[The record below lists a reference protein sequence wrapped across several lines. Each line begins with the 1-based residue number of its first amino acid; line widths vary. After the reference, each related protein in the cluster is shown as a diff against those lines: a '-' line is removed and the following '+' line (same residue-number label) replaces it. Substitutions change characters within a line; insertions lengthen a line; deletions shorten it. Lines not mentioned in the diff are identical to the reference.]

1 MVEIN
6 RSEWIKVIKE
16 EMNNYIPSPDTRAD
30 IAIQQTSTDSEIQ
43 DVIAHVRVNNG
54 DVRWIEEGAIMA
66 YTNNKVSLFAI
77 TDYLD
82 DNDNVLDYDIQLME
96 VQLNGVNVD
105 VTDEIDIDDVRD
117 MNNFFFKILIFM
129 NPDVVLFDPI
139 YVDIDQTL
147 DSNPYADDDAE
158 TYNYVSEAPVYA
170 QWKGSMNETLIL
182 TEKKGAKQMILV
194 PPKAVDGEV
203 YFDIN
208 KYNVDS
214 AEANGEKKMFQD
226 MGFTM
231 TNVSKN
237 KEIDYEMHAK
247 ANDVVVFDIESSNKD
262 GDEIVISEMLNT
274 IIESGRDVEVFAEA
288 QILQE
293 VKRKA
298 KVNFK
303 GKKRLKMQCAK
314 GFKYDQ
320 NRRVCVKIS
329 GHDMMQMKRSHIKA
343 SRTKKASGTGFKLR
357 TVRKMK
363 KANRFRK
370 LMGIKPN
377 QTM

>member
-1 MVEIN
+1 MTELTRDEMIKSIKESMYSSLPYADN
-6 RSEWIKVIKE
+6 RS
-16 EMNNYIPSPDTRAD
+16 D

-54 DVRWIEEGAIMA
+54 DIRWIEDGVIMA
-66 YTNNKVSLFAI
+66 YTNNKVALYSI
-77 TDYLD
+77 CDYLD
-82 DNDNVLDYDIQLME
+82 DNENVLGYELHLME
-96 VQLNGVNVD
+96 VQLNGVNVE
-105 VTDEIDIDDVRD
+105 VTDEVDLDDVRD
-117 MNNFFFKILIFM
+117 MNNFFFKIEIYM
-129 NPDVVLFDPI
+129 SPDAVVFDPV

-147 DSNPYADDDAE
+147 DSNPYNEDAE
-158 TYNYVSEAPVYA
+158 YYDYVYESPTYA

-182 TEKKGAKQMILV
+182 TEKNGVKQVILV
-194 PPKAVDGEV
+194 PPKATDAEA

-214 AEANGEKKMFQD
+214 AEDNGERKMFQD

-237 KEIDYEMHAK
+237 KEIDYEMNAK
-247 ANDVVVFDIESSNKD
+247 AHDVYVFDIESSDKD
-262 GDEIVISEMLNT
+262 GNNIVISEMLNT
-274 IIESGRDVEVFAEA
+274 IIESGRDVEFFAEST
-288 QILQE
+288 ILNE
-293 VKRKA
+293 VKRKV

-314 GFKYDQ
+314 GFKYDM
-320 NRRVCVKIS
+320 NRRVCVKIT
-329 GHDMMQMKRSHIKA
+329 GHDMMQMKRSHKKA
-343 SRTKKASGTGFKLR
+343 SRTKKAMGTGLKIR
-357 TVRKMK
+357 TYRKSK

-377 QTM
+377 QMM

>member
-82 DNDNVLDYDIQLME
+82 DNDNVLDYEIQLME

-117 MNNFFFKILIFM
+117 MNNFFFKILIYM

-147 DSNPYADDDAE
+147 DSNPYADENAD

-182 TEKKGAKQMILV
+182 TEKKGAKQVILV

-214 AEANGEKKMFQD
+214 ADDHGEKKMFQD

-231 TNVSKN
+231 TNASKN

>member
-1 MVEIN
+1 MVEHTRDEWIQIIKGQMNESVSYADN
-6 RSEWIKVIKE
+6 RS
-16 EMNNYIPSPDTRAD
+16 D

-54 DVRWIEEGAIMA
+54 DIRWIEEGVIMA
-66 YTNNKVSLFAI
+66 YTNNKQSLFAI
-77 TDYLD
+77 CDYLD
-82 DNDNVLDYDIQLME
+82 ENDNVYEYELSLME

-105 VTDEIDIDDVRD
+105 VTDEIDLDDVRD
-117 MNNFFFKILIFM
+117 MHNFFFKIEITM
-129 NPDVVLFDPI
+129 NPDVVVFDPV

-147 DSNPYADDDAE
+147 DSNPYTDDYDV
-158 TYNYVSEAPVYA
+158 YDYVMESPVYA

-182 TEKKGAKQMILV
+182 TEKKGAKQIVLV
-194 PPKAVDGEV
+194 PPKATNADA

-214 AEANGEKKMFQD
+214 AEDNGEKKMFQD

-231 TNVSKN
+231 TNISKN
-237 KEIDYEMHAK
+237 KEIDYEMNAK
-247 ANDVVVFDIESSNKD
+247 AHDVYVFDIESSDKE
-262 GDEIVISEMLNT
+262 GDKILLSEMLNT
-274 IIESGRDVEVFAEA
+274 IMESGREVEVFAESE
-288 QILQE
+288 ILQE
-293 VKRKA
+293 VKRKV

-314 GFKYDQ
+314 GFKYDH
-320 NRRVCVKIS
+320 NRRVCVKIT
-329 GHDMMQMKRSHIKA
+329 GHDMMQMKRAHKKA

-357 TVRKMK
+357 TFRKTK

-377 QTM
+377 QMM